1 MVQGTIRRQIA
12 SAEVALSAVAV
23 EAILFDLGQTLLEFG
38 RLRTR
43 ALFAISA
50 QKSYDWLKANHQPVP
65 PFWRYRLKHFLG
77 LYIHLIRSWIT
88 GDDFDSL
95 ELLKAYGRR
104 YRFTL
109 NDEQYRELNWVWYE
123 PLSREAF
130 IEPGLIETL
139 TRLKA
144 MGLKMGILSNTF
156 VNKNSLQRHLAMFG
170 IESFFPVQLY
180 TCDYPFR
187 KPDPRIFHIAAEK
200 VGVEPARTLFIGDR
214 LDTDVKGAAAAGMIP
229 VFKRI
234 PANRHKK
241 IPAGLL
247 EIQSIAELPAMVD
260 KLNKSNT

>member
-1 MVQGTIRRQIA
+1 MADR
-12 SAEVALSAVAV
+12 AV

-38 RLRTR
+38 RLRTEK
-43 ALFAISA
+43 LFALSA
-50 QKSYDWLKANHQPVP
+50 RNSYQWLKQHSQPLP

-77 LYIHLIRSWIT
+77 LYIHLVRSWMT

-95 ELLKAYGRR
+95 ELLKVYGRR

-109 NDEQYRELNWVWYE
+109 NDRQYQELNWVWYE

-130 IEPGLIETL
+130 TEPGLIETL
-139 TRLKA
+139 TRLQA

-156 VNKNSLQRHLAMFG
+156 VNEDSLKRHLAQVG
-170 IESFFPVQLY
+170 IDTFFPVQLY

-187 KPDPRIFHIAAEK
+187 KPDPRIFQIAAEK
-200 VGVEPARTLFIGDR
+200 IGVAPAKTLFIGDR
-214 LDTDVKGAAAAGMIP
+214 LDTDVKGATAVGMIP

-234 PANRHKK
+234 PANLNKK

-247 EIQSIAELPAMVD
+247 EICKLAELPKLVERLN
-260 KLNKSNT
+260 KLNT

>member
-1 MVQGTIRRQIA
+1 MSGCQ
-12 SAEVALSAVAV
+12 V

-38 RLRTR
+38 RLRTGR
-43 ALFAISA
+43 LFALSA
-50 QKSYDWLKANHQPVP
+50 QSSYQWLKANQQPVP

-77 LYIHLIRSWIT
+77 LYVHLLRSWIT

-95 ELLKAYGRR
+95 ELLKAYGKR

-109 NDEQYRELNWVWYE
+109 TDEQYKELNWVWYE

-130 IEPGLIETL
+130 TEPGLIETL

-156 VNKNSLQRHLAMFG
+156 VNKDSLQRHLAQVG
-170 IESFFPVQLY
+170 IKDFFPVQLY

-187 KPDPRIFHIAAEK
+187 KPDPRIFHVAAEQIAAA
-200 VGVEPARTLFIGDR
+200 PAKTLFIGDR
-214 LDTDVKGAAAAGMIP
+214 LDTDVKGATAAGMIP

-247 EIQSIAELPAMVD
+247 EIKAIADLPALVE
-260 KLNKSNT
+260 KLNKRNT